1 MKYSLLFSLNVFYS
15 IGSAEINK
23 IYQMMLDDV
32 YFQHKRIYTLHS
44 HHETGDLDNIIK
56 RAKKGDQK
64 IILSTRIAET
74 IYIED
79 VV

>member
-1 MKYSLLFSLNVFYS
+1 MT
-15 IGSAEINK
+15 
-23 IYQMMLDDV
+23 V
-32 YFQHKRIYTLHS
+32 YFLYKRIYTLHS